1 MSKIKICDF
10 YKNIENFTFSFLNNN
25 IQYKDKLLTLVS
37 VGEIDIKFIDKENK
51 EKYVFPYD
59 SEETIQIFASPKNIR
74 FNSKVRNIIFNN
86 SMKDNILIS
95 FNEIETVSVKLN
107 EKFLPYQTYYII
119 EIYFK
124 NKDVLNIE
132 LEIFANINID
142 KKLNIKKIENE
153 ILEYFQEKLYEKNF
167 ILILNK

>member
-51 EKYVFPYD
+51 EKHVFPYD
-59 SEETIQIFASPKNIR
+59 SEETIQIFASLKNIR